1 MWNFKVNLKFWL
13 LKRLKIYISSEW
25 FEVMWVKIDWN
36 RFFIILHLVESYE
49 DLSICVTLISENA
62 FKYNILKNL
71 LLKVHIVRKIS
82 ERALLVLEI
91 ISIWSKMKKKEK
103 CPKEKIYLQI
113 RGFKANQVFICS
125 EMYSRI
131 IIYSNIF
138 VYEYL
143 FCVKENEKKK
153 NIPKRVN
160 EKSVAIRKQ
169 LLGFLSH

>member
-62 FKYNILKNL
+62 FKYNILENL

-82 ERALLVLEI
+82 ERAFLVLEI
-91 ISIWSKMKKKEK
+91 ISIWTKMKKKEPHK
-103 CPKEKIYLQI
+103 NVNLQKTKSPKEKIYLQI
-113 RGFKANQVFICS
+113 RVFKANQVFICS

-153 NIPKRVN
+153 TFQKESTKNVSP
-160 EKSVAIRKQ
+160 
-169 LLGFLSH
+169 